1 MFFLS
6 YSVSAVLSVSESAL
20 LSSAAAVS
28 PEASSD
34 VSSSVTG
41 SVTSSGAIVSTG
53 SVAAEFG
60 SGVRESVPAAV
71 RADQR
76 QNQRDAGAD
85 EKTH

>member
-28 PEASSD
+28 PEASSDVSSD

-71 RADQR
+71 PVASVTMLS
-76 QNQRDAGAD
+76 GS
-85 EKTH
+85 